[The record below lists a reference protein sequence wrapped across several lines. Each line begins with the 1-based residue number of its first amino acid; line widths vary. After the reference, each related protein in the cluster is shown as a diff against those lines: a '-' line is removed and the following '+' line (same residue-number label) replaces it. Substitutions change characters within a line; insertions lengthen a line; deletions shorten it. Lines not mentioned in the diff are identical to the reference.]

1 MALKRARTWDNCT
14 DDEPSFSKQQLGASS
29 VRGECK
35 LLGLKRDK
43 VDDTL
48 HVSLPSQP
56 VTLTKRGILANS
68 ARMPRLVKVYDPLRL
83 VSPEGRGNKST
94 EKPVR
99 WSWAEISHFPRGLQK
114 GGLEGKIMHR
124 MMCTFLAVLFST
136 MNRTTALNY
145 LHLVMQ
151 VITVCVLLC
160 ILWLHKCQVWH
171 RVWLPPNPALPGKV
185 WRFLVGSSC

>member
-43 VDDTL
+43 VDD
-48 HVSLPSQP
+48 
-56 VTLTKRGILANS
+56 NS
-68 ARMPRLVKVYDPLRL
+68 ARMPPLVKVYDPLRL
-83 VSPEGRGNKST
+83 VSPEGRGNKSI

-99 WSWAEISHFPRGLQK
+99 WSWAGISHFPRGLRK
-114 GGLEGKIMHR
+114 GGLEGKIMYR

-145 LHLVMQ
+145 LHLEMQ